1 MVVRVF
7 LLLAF
12 SLVPVFGESTCEG
25 VAAYLPC
32 EFAFDLGASDAAAH
46 PNLYRDVDI
55 HLEFRS
61 PQFRTYLMPAFW
73 AGGRKFIVRF
83 VPTEAGNWTYR
94 ITSNIPSLEGQNG
107 NFNAADSDA
116 PGYVHVANVHHW
128 ATDNKKPHLWMGC
141 VISDFG
147 FLPPAEF
154 DQALAAAEAA
164 KFNHIQGSILGSAS
178 QQSRAFSAADKPNLA
193 YFDELDRRVMAAH
206 KKRITTDLVLAAD
219 PGALTKLF
227 PDWQARKYF
236 VRYIVARY
244 GALNVT
250 WELVDQFEGHADARA
265 LLNEVG
271 LALKEADAYQH
282 PRSTNAKLTSSPMLG
297 DGWMNFVIDRSSN
310 DEIGAVEHQFY
321 QVPFVGITSVQRI
334 WNATMDG
341 QYPEIEGKF
350 GQEPKNW
357 FELMSDRRH
366 WELEPYF
373 DVDSARC
380 TALDGVDYVVLVEKP
395 GPIEVEVE
403 KHSYDVS
410 WLNPV
415 TGELLAAKKYHGE
428 HYTGQEPD
436 SIHPWV
442 LLIARE
448 GREESMLKSW
458 KFESRL
464 VPVQD
469 VELSVAKVPYQ
480 ISEPTQDSM
489 QQSVPVRFA
498 AKLTR
503 ETRASRTMMYV
514 WTGEVPADGL
524 GYRVLGTGAQG
535 TFPIPPDIA
544 TRYPAV
550 ISIRLNAL
558 NANGKAYSADKVYQ
572 LTR

>member
-12 SLVPVFGESTCEG
+12 GLVPVFCQSTCEG

-32 EFAFDLGASDAAAH
+32 EFTFDLAASDAAAH
-46 PNLYRDVDI
+46 PNLYQDVDI

-61 PQFRTYLMPAFW
+61 PHFRTFLMPAFW

-83 VPTEAGNWTYR
+83 VPTEGGNWTYR
-94 ITSNIPSLEGQNG
+94 ITSNISSLEGQQG
-107 NFNAADSDA
+107 SFNAADSDA
-116 PGYVHVANVHHW
+116 PGYVRVANVHHW
-128 ATDNKKPHLWMGC
+128 ATENKKPHLWMGC
-141 VISDFG
+141 VIDDFG
-147 FLPPAEF
+147 FLASAEF
-154 DQALAAAEAA
+154 DRSLAAAEAA
-164 KFNHIQGSILGSAS
+164 KFNHVQGSILGSLA
-178 QQSRAFSAADKPNLA
+178 QQNQAYSAADNPNLT
-193 YFDELDRRVMAAH
+193 YFHELDRRVMEAH

-219 PGALTKLF
+219 PGALAKLF
-227 PDWQARKYF
+227 PDWRSRKYF
-236 VRYIVARY
+236 VRYVVGRY

-250 WELVDQFEGHADARA
+250 WQLVEQFEGHPEARA
-265 LLNEVG
+265 LLKEIG

-282 PRSTNAKLTSSPMLG
+282 PRSSNAKLTSSPLLG
-297 DGWMNFVIDRSSN
+297 DGWMDFVIDHSQN
-310 DEIGAVEHQFY
+310 DQIGAVEHQFY
-321 QVPFVGITSVQRI
+321 QVPFIGITSVQHI
-334 WNATMDG
+334 WNATMNG
-341 QYPEIEGKF
+341 QYPEIEGKY

-357 FELMSDRRH
+357 FDLMSDRRH

-380 TALDGVDYVVLVEKP
+380 VALDGVDYVVLVEKS

-415 TGELLAAKKYHGE
+415 SGELLEAKKYHGE

-436 SIHPWV
+436 SAHPWV

-458 KFESRL
+458 KFESRP

-469 VELSVAKVPYQ
+469 IELSVAKVPYQ
-480 ISEPTQDSM
+480 ISEPTQDSIP
-489 QQSVPVRFA
+489 QSVPVRFA

-503 ETRASRTMMYV
+503 ETRATRTMMYV

-524 GYRVLGTGAQG
+524 GFRVLGTGAQG
-535 TFPIPPDIA
+535 TFAIPSDIA

-572 LTR
+572 LYK